1 MAAGQA
7 SWAAAAQASHVALP
21 ASPVALPAAI
31 APAAPAAPSIPVPAM
46 PSASAPLPSPAV
58 DACPKE
64 LTVRQAVVADIPGW
78 TSVNQ
83 QESYPFARIAL
94 YSGPPAD
101 EKRIVPTFEYR
112 NATGLHD
119 GWRLQKQPAGTWMQC
134 QYGNTTAVVIRK
146 LDDANDFC
154 TADYDPHFSTLVV
167 KHWACMPGRPPA
179 PAPASRKEAAK
190 GKPESGT
197 HWVHGK

>member
-7 SWAAAAQASHVALP
+7 SWAAAAQASHAALP
-21 ASPVALPAAI
+21 ASPVALPSAV
-31 APAAPAAPSIPVPAM
+31 APAAPSIPVAAT
-46 PSASAPLPSPAV
+46 PSAPAALPSPAA

-101 EKRIVPTFEYR
+101 DKRIVPTFEYR

-134 QYGNTTAVVIRK
+134 QYGSTTAVVIRK

-179 PAPASRKEAAK
+179 PAPRKEAAK